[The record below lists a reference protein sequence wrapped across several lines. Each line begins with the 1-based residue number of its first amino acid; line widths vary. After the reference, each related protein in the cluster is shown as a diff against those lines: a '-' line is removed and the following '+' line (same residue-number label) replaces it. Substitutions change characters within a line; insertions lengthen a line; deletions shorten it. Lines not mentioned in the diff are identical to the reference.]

1 MQEYNSETNMKMK
14 VQIGRSSAAKWGNV
28 VFSIFMVAVVVSV
41 MILFEEAELGGVWE
55 VSDGAAVG
63 GLISD
68 FLEPK
73 SCVYAVIIEILGG
86 IYEKCATRL
95 VEWHN
100 YRYRKDFDDHLAIQ
114 LFIFQCINYYVPLG
128 FVAFHKQKFNSLFSI
143 LVTLLVV
150 EQATSNLHRYF
161 TAVCC
166 YKGKI

>member
-28 VFSIFMVAVVVSV
+28 VFSIFMVAVVVLT
-41 MILFEEAELGGVWE
+41 MISFEELDWGV
-55 VSDGAAVG
+55 SHDDDGAAVG
-63 GLISD
+63 GLIND

-73 SCVYAVIIEILGG
+73 SCLYAVVIEVLGG

-100 YRYRKDFDDHLAIQ
+100 YRYKKDFDDHLAIQ

-128 FVAFHKQKFNSLFSI
+128 FVAFRKQKFNSLFSI